1 MRKGLCLVMILA
13 ACFLCRFVAA
23 EAVPSYQAFL
33 DARQAAARGAQ
44 DVAVPLAG
52 YSSEGM
58 TPEEVELDGE
68 RVLRWANGEE
78 GSLTFTVDMP
88 AAGLYQISVRYAQLD
103 AQSGQIERGL
113 LINGQ
118 SPFEE
123 CENFF
128 FPKRF
133 ADTRYPFE
141 KNEYGN
147 DVMPG
152 QTGLYDL
159 TEIFLRDRYAFYEE
173 PLLFEFG
180 QGTNTLTLTGIKG
193 GLALAGITLKSPA
206 TVPTYKEY
214 SKGRLSGDASSL
226 ITIEAETVSVRSS
239 KSIKLTTVSEPGV
252 TPIDAGY
259 KLLNTLGG
267 ENWKAAGDFA
277 QWRFT
282 VEKAGLYR
290 LAVNY
295 KQSYNTAMTSFRRV
309 EIDGEVPFR
318 ELLSVAFPFGAGWQ
332 QKVLG
337 DGSPYLIYLSAGEHT
352 LRLTSVNTP
361 YREVY
366 GWLSSVVSD
375 MKALDLA
382 VKEIIGTD
390 SDVYRIWK
398 LEKYIPTI
406 AQDLSRMTEEMNAVL
421 ADLGGIVGGTGE
433 LGSLTAAVKDLGHL
447 AENHNDIAKNT
458 SALSDIYTVFAD
470 LMDSMRSQPLLVDK
484 IFIAPAQASI
494 PGPGAGLVTRTGY
507 WFQNFFRSFFR
518 SGEDL
523 SVQEEEKVVTV
534 WVQRSRDYVDMMQL
548 LADQEYTPRTGVKVK
563 VSYCPT
569 GSQVLVLANASGEQP
584 DIVTGVD
591 IALPFE
597 FGIRGSL
604 VDLSGL
610 EGFDELVSHLPPG
623 SRIPYY
629 FSGAEYA
636 LAEEV
641 KVKVMFYRTDVLK
654 RLGIELPATWDEATQ
669 VLSTL
674 LQNNYAIYYPY
685 GDYLTFFFQNGVDV
699 YTKDGTGLAFTNEKG
714 YAAFKQWTDLYL
726 KYGLQAE
733 MSSFYQHFRTGDV
746 PLGLADID
754 QYIQFDMAAPD
765 ISGQWGIA
773 LVPGTYD
780 ADGTLDRWQAGT
792 QTGAV
797 MFKTTDE
804 REIRAWDF
812 LQWWL
817 STDTQILFADD
828 MESYYGEEFRW
839 FSANLDVIKTQAWP
853 EDAKKVLLAQMAW
866 YKQLPMVPGG
876 SYMTSRELWNA
887 WTRIVIDKKNYR
899 SEIEE
904 AVEDITLELS
914 IKQREMG
921 YIDENGGVLIPMD
934 WMDVGSP
941 TSKGE

>member
-1 MRKGLCLVMILA
+1 MRKGLYLAMILA
-13 ACFLCRFVAA
+13 ACFLCRFAAA
-23 EAVPSYQAFL
+23 ETAPSYQAFL
-33 DARQAAARGAQ
+33 GARQAAALGTQ

-52 YSSEGM
+52 YSAEGM
-58 TPEEVELDGE
+58 APEEAELDGE
-68 RVLRWANGEE
+68 RVLRWAGGEE
-78 GSLTFTVDMP
+78 GNLTFTVDVP
-88 AAGLYQISVRYAQLD
+88 AAGLYRISVRYAQLD

-113 LINGQ
+113 LINGRA
-118 SPFEE
+118 PFEE
-123 CENFF
+123 CENFL

-133 ADTRYPFE
+133 ADARYPFE

-159 TEIFLRDRYAFYEE
+159 AEIFLRDRYAFYEE

-180 QGTNTLTLTGIKG
+180 QGANTLTLTGIKG
-193 GLALAGITLKSPA
+193 GLALAGITLKASA
-206 TVPTYKEY
+206 AVPTYEEY
-214 SKGRLSGDASSL
+214 SKDRLSGGASSP

-252 TPIDAGY
+252 TPIDPGY

-282 VEKAGLYR
+282 VKKAGLYR

-309 EIDGEVPFR
+309 EIDGEAPFR
-318 ELLSVAFPFGAGWQ
+318 ELLSAAFPFGAGWQ

-337 DGSPYLIYLSAGEHT
+337 DSSPYLIYLSAGEHT

-366 GWLSSVVSD
+366 GRLSAVVSD

-398 LEKYIPTI
+398 LENYIPTI
-406 AQDLSRMTEEMNAVL
+406 AQDLSRMTEEMNTVL
-421 ADLGGIVGGTGE
+421 SDLGGIVGGTGE
-433 LGSLTAAVKDLGHL
+433 LGSLTAAVGDLGRL
-447 AENHNDIAKNT
+447 ANNHNGIAKNT

-484 IFIAPAQASI
+484 IFIAPAQGSI
-494 PGPGAGLVTRTGY
+494 PGPGAGFFTKTGY
-507 WFQNFFRSFFR
+507 WFRSFFRSFFR

-523 SVQEEEKVVTV
+523 SVQQEEQTVTV

-584 DIVTGVD
+584 DIVTGAD

-610 EGFDELVSHLPPG
+610 EGFDELASHLPPG
-623 SRIPYY
+623 SRVPYY
-629 FSGAEYA
+629 FSGSEYA

-641 KVKVMFYRTDVLK
+641 KVKVMFYRADVLK
-654 RLGIELPATWDEATQ
+654 RLGIALPATWGEATQ

-765 ISGQWGIA
+765 ISGLWGIA
-773 LVPGTYD
+773 LVPGTYG
-780 ADGTLDRWQAGT
+780 ADGVLDRWQAGT

-797 MFKTTDE
+797 MFKTTDA
-804 REIRAWDF
+804 RETRAWDF
-812 LQWWL
+812 LKWWL

-839 FSANLDVIKTQAWP
+839 FSANQDVIKTQAWP

-934 WMDVGSP
+934 WMDIGNP
-941 TSKGE
+941 APKGE